1 MKKVKSDIR
10 MRKKRAI
17 YRWIKSEGL
26 FSGLVIDKI
35 ISLISTTTGAR
46 SALTLVISTL
56 IQKFKNLRQTA
67 NMLECS
73 KQNYLN
79 ACKLKAITNGG
90 YSCFYSAV
98 SSDYNQTLIRFFGKQ
113 IQFLK

>member
-17 YRWIKSEGL
+17 YRWIKSEGF
-26 FSGLVIDKI
+26 FSGLVVDKT
-35 ISLISTTTGAR
+35 ISLISTAAAR
-46 SALTLVISTL
+46 SALTLVISTF
-56 IQKFKNLRQTA
+56 IQKFSNLWQTA
-67 NMLECS
+67 FKRTFS
-73 KQNYLN
+73 RQNYLN
-79 ACKLKAITNGG
+79 ACRLAVFTNSGH
-90 YSCFYSAV
+90 SCFYSAD

>member
-26 FSGLVIDKI
+26 FSGLVIDKT
-35 ISLISTTTGAR
+35 ISLISTAAAR
-46 SALTLVISTL
+46 SALTLVISTF
-56 IQKFKNLRQTA
+56 IHKFSNLQQTA
-67 NMLECS
+67 FTRTCS
-73 KQNYLN
+73 RQNYLN

-90 YSCFYSAV
+90 HSCFYSTM

>member
-26 FSGLVIDKI
+26 FSGLVIDKT
-35 ISLISTTTGAR
+35 ISLISTAAAR
-46 SALTLVISTL
+46 SALTLVISSL
-56 IQKFKNLRQTA
+56 IQKFSNLQQTA
-67 NMLECS
+67 ITRMCF
-73 KQNYLN
+73 KQNYLY

-90 YSCFYSAV
+90 YSYFYSAM
-98 SSDYNQTLIRFFGKQ
+98 SSDDKQTTIRFFGKQ